1 MSLTAK
7 IDKYTPRSNR
17 AGGYRSNVKKAT
29 ARKARRLSRRV
40 ARGDEKAEGEPVT
53 HGWAD

>member
-1 MSLTAK
+1 MSLTSK
-7 IDKYTPRSNR
+7 IDKYTPRNNR
-17 AGGYRSNVKKAT
+17 AGGYRSDVKKAT

-40 ARGDEKAEGEPVT
+40 ARGDEKAEGEALT